1 MRVVKS
7 TARVLMLV
15 LLCLQASTYELLLLV
30 MFLSSGVLVFST
42 LVFWCERE
50 NMGSIPE
57 AFWWAIVTMT
67 TVGYGDMVPKSFPGK
82 VVGSLCAVSGVVL
95 IAITIPVLVNNFLLF
110 YGYSKVRETATGP
123 DRVWVS
129 GLTPVCVGQWLYP
142 IVCGSVAL
150 PQCVCQWPYLM
161 VYGSVALWCVC
172 QWPYPMVCGSV
183 ALPHGVWDNGLT
195 PWRVGQWLYPME
207 CGSLALQHDV

>member
-129 GLTPVCVGQWLYP
+129 GLTPVCV
-142 IVCGSVAL
+142 SVAL
-150 PQCVCQWPYLM
+150 PHGVWVSSLTP
-161 VYGSVALWCVC
+161 WCVC

>member
-183 ALPHGVWDNGLT
+183 ALPL
-195 PWRVGQWLYPME
+195 
-207 CGSLALQHDV
+207 SLIHISEPTRR